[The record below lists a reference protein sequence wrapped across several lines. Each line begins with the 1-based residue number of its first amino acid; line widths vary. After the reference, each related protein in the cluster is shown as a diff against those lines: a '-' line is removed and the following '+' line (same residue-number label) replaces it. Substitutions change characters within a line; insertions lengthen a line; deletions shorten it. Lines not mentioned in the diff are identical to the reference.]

1 MSLLVDDSA
10 DLRFDDLEAAGWNL
24 DGPIAED
31 GGVTITA
38 SKPFLSPEELPGLLD
53 ELLGEGV
60 VFSNV
65 SLEQAHDFSM
75 LGLRPAET
83 SYDFAADVDPAPDLE
98 ILGDAMIE
106 GLLGSSLGRSLTRV
120 EEDAGGSFAGSL
132 GLVVNVQLPAN
143 VATDSELGETVD
155 NVVTW
160 EFSYGD
166 APTTIDARATIDEIL
181 PRVWSLVAILAA
193 LLFVLVVL
201 SRLATFAIVKLRTPR
216 AAGAAISVSARSGL
230 PPARRRPT
238 ARAVACCACLSSTS
252 TVCSCAR
259 PTRSRAC

>member
-1 MSLLVDDSA
+1 MTTARVAAYTVVANAEAVSLLVDDPT
-10 DLRFDDLEAAGWNL
+10 DLRFDDLRAAGWNL

-53 ELLGEGV
+53 ELIEEDV

-65 SLEQAHDFSM
+65 ALEQAHDFSM

-98 ILGDAMIE
+98 ILGDAVIE

-143 VATDSELGETVD
+143 VATDSESASRSTMSSPG
-155 NVVTW
+155 
-160 EFSYGD
+160 SS
-166 APTTIDARATIDEIL
+166 PTA
-181 PRVWSLVAILAA
+181 
-193 LLFVLVVL
+193 
-201 SRLATFAIVKLRTPR
+201 TPR
-216 AAGAAISVSARSGL
+216 PRSM
-230 PPARRRPT
+230 PERRSTRSCPGCGPWW
-238 ARAVACCACLSSTS
+238 RSLRHCCLSWW
-252 TVCSCAR
+252 CCPAWR
-259 PTRSRAC
+259 PS